1 MHLSRPLTRACE
13 ALGYKKPTPIQAA
26 VIPIAMTGRDVCG
39 RAVTGSGKTAA
50 FMLPQLERMLHR
62 GPRPAAATHVLVL
75 VPTRELAVQ
84 VHQMTESLAQFTTIR
99 AVLVVGGLS
108 ANVQAAALRTR
119 PEIVVATP
127 GRVIDHVRNTHSF
140 GLEDLATL
148 ILDEADRLLEMGF
161 LEEIKEIVRQ
171 CPKKRQ
177 TLLFSATLTAGV
189 EALASLSM
197 KNPARL
203 SADTLGTTPKRLVEE
218 VLKLKPN
225 QSAQKEAFLMA
236 IVSRS
241 YDKSTIIFSQ
251 TKQEAHRLK
260 IIMGLSDIKAGELH
274 GDMTQTQRLAA
285 LDEFRT
291 GTVTHL
297 IATDVAAR
305 GLDIPSVD
313 AVISFDAPKTLAS
326 YLHRVG
332 RTARAGKKGT
342 ALTFMEESDRKLVK
356 TIAKRGANLKAR
368 IVPGNIVAEWHKKI
382 EDMEEQIVQINYE
395 ERTERQLQKAEMEAN
410 KASNILEH
418 AAEIKSRPAK
428 TWFQSERDKR
438 NVQKDALK
446 AMETA
451 EMDLMDR
458 KSHRKGAKRRQEA
471 AGPDRLPD
479 SKRARR
485 KLAQQALYK
494 KERGDDD
501 TPRGGFRVTKGVKSV
516 KAIEREARLTG
527 GVATKVV
534 RMVKNARDP
543 KAKAKRAA
551 RAAAHRRRRRAR
563 PILRPRRRFPRRISQ
578 ARARRNRQAL
588 QIRPRQVQERQQVP
602 QKIVL
607 ATRISLVPSFSS
619 RPPRPLVV
627 APRFRARR
635 ARARPTD
642 KMTRSRVRTDPARRD
657 RATRS
662 RDAMTIASL
671 CRAPRAPR
679 RRAVDARR
687 RRRRDRAARDRR
699 ARSTRARAADAS
711 AAATRPRGDVRT
723 RSKPPQRDTGIA
735 KEDEAFED
743 ADDEDDGAAGASED
757 GARGGN
763 RETST
768 SVEENGGMKTTRKR
782 GFDRGEGGYQSRW
795 WTTKRDC
802 PDGRSGS
809 SETRWAKCD
818 FSGYKELGFEKSGFN
833 DTGETWWETWREIY
847 CRDDFTGV
855 EHIERSADKWARD
868 AQSKEWQ
875 EKWWERYYANGAV
888 ERGVEKSGREVRQ
901 AWWEKWGEQY
911 DGEGATLKWTDKWA
925 ENGMGMRWGDKW
937 EERRSKIGSG
947 RKSGETWRVGQDG
960 ERFSRTWG
968 EVLSPDGSVRKFG
981 NSTTGESWDTTVVE
995 NVYFDKSKPPTW
1007 QEVLSSSERLMSIEL
1022 TPVSQDDDDDDD
1034 KWSLARNAP

>member
-1 MHLSRPLTRACE
+1 MPRASTTRGDASESDVEFNPSFAFDASSEDDDGATRARGRAKGGGGGGGRATTEAWRLGDAREARARELRANKMTSVDEKIARARGRGEGRGAREGGSEDEYGSDSEDAPLPGEDDGETDDDASVSGDGESDEESESESESESEEEEDESEESEGDVTSEDEEERDSREEDAAKDEKAKTTAATASSSESDSESEDGFQERAVVEGAKGDTTFDAKAFDELHLSRPLTRACE
-13 ALGYKKPTPIQAA
+13 TLGYKKPTPIQAA

-285 LDEFRT
+285 LDEFRM

-382 EDMEEQIVQINYE
+382 EDMEDQIVQINYE

-485 KLAQQALYK
+485 RLAQQALYK

-551 RAAAHRRRRRAR
+551 RAAA
-563 PILRPRRRFPRRISQ
+563 
-578 ARARRNRQAL
+578 
-588 QIRPRQVQERQQVP
+588 
-602 QKIVL
+602 
-607 ATRISLVPSFSS
+607 
-619 RPPRPLVV
+619 
-627 APRFRARR
+627 
-635 ARARPTD
+635 
-642 KMTRSRVRTDPARRD
+642 
-657 RATRS
+657 
-662 RDAMTIASL
+662 
-671 CRAPRAPR
+671 
-679 RRAVDARR
+679 
-687 RRRRDRAARDRR
+687 
-699 ARSTRARAADAS
+699 
-711 AAATRPRGDVRT
+711 
-723 RSKPPQRDTGIA
+723 
-735 KEDEAFED
+735 
-743 ADDEDDGAAGASED
+743 
-757 GARGGN
+757 
-763 RETST
+763 
-768 SVEENGGMKTTRKR
+768 
-782 GFDRGEGGYQSRW
+782 
-795 WTTKRDC
+795 
-802 PDGRSGS
+802 
-809 SETRWAKCD
+809 
-818 FSGYKELGFEKSGFN
+818 
-833 DTGETWWETWREIY
+833 
-847 CRDDFTGV
+847 
-855 EHIERSADKWARD
+855 
-868 AQSKEWQ
+868 
-875 EKWWERYYANGAV
+875 
-888 ERGVEKSGREVRQ
+888 
-901 AWWEKWGEQY
+901 
-911 DGEGATLKWTDKWA
+911 
-925 ENGMGMRWGDKW
+925 
-937 EERRSKIGSG
+937 
-947 RKSGETWRVGQDG
+947 
-960 ERFSRTWG
+960 
-968 EVLSPDGSVRKFG
+968 
-981 NSTTGESWDTTVVE
+981 
-995 NVYFDKSKPPTW
+995 
-1007 QEVLSSSERLMSIEL
+1007 
-1022 TPVSQDDDDDDD
+1022 QDDDDERVQSSGRGADFRGGFRSREGAA
-1034 KWSLARNAP
+1034 KSAKPFKSVRGKFKSASKYRRK

>member
-1 MHLSRPLTRACE
+1 MPRASTADADADGSDVEFNPSFTFDASDDDDGRGTSAGRATKGRGGGGGGRAATEAWNFGDAREARARELRANKMTSVDEKIARARGRGEGRGAREGGSEDEYGSDSEDAPLPGEDDGETDDDASVSGDSESGEESESGDDDDDESESEREREREREEEEEDGTSEGEEEREAREEDAAKDEKAKTPTATATSSESDSESEDGFQERAVVEGAKGDTTFDAKAFDELHLSRPLTRACE

-551 RAAAHRRRRRAR
+551 RA
-563 PILRPRRRFPRRISQ
+563 
-578 ARARRNRQAL
+578 
-588 QIRPRQVQERQQVP
+588 
-602 QKIVL
+602 
-607 ATRISLVPSFSS
+607 
-619 RPPRPLVV
+619 
-627 APRFRARR
+627 
-635 ARARPTD
+635 
-642 KMTRSRVRTDPARRD
+642 
-657 RATRS
+657 
-662 RDAMTIASL
+662 
-671 CRAPRAPR
+671 
-679 RRAVDARR
+679 
-687 RRRRDRAARDRR
+687 
-699 ARSTRARAADAS
+699 
-711 AAATRPRGDVRT
+711 DV
-723 RSKPPQRDTGIA
+723 
-735 KEDEAFED
+735 
-743 ADDEDDGAAGASED
+743 
-757 GARGGN
+757 
-763 RETST
+763 
-768 SVEENGGMKTTRKR
+768 
-782 GFDRGEGGYQSRW
+782 
-795 WTTKRDC
+795 
-802 PDGRSGS
+802 
-809 SETRWAKCD
+809 
-818 FSGYKELGFEKSGFN
+818 
-833 DTGETWWETWREIY
+833 
-847 CRDDFTGV
+847 
-855 EHIERSADKWARD
+855 H
-868 AQSKEWQ
+868 
-875 EKWWERYYANGAV
+875 
-888 ERGVEKSGREVRQ
+888 
-901 AWWEKWGEQY
+901 
-911 DGEGATLKWTDKWA
+911 
-925 ENGMGMRWGDKW
+925 
-937 EERRSKIGSG
+937 
-947 RKSGETWRVGQDG
+947 
-960 ERFSRTWG
+960 
-968 EVLSPDGSVRKFG
+968 
-981 NSTTGESWDTTVVE
+981 
-995 NVYFDKSKPPTW
+995 
-1007 QEVLSSSERLMSIEL
+1007 
-1022 TPVSQDDDDDDD
+1022 DDDD
-1034 KWSLARNAP
+1034 ARVQSSGRGADFRGGFRGASPGAPAKPFKTARGKFKSASKYRRK

>member
-1 MHLSRPLTRACE
+1 MPRASTTRGDASESDVEFNPSFAFDASSEDDDGATRARGRAKGGGGGGGGRATTEAWRLGDAREARARELRANKMTSVDEKIERARGRGEGRGAREGGSEDEYGSDSEDAPLPGEDDGETDDDASVSGDGESDEESESESESESEEEEDESEESEGDVTSEDEEERDSREEDAAKDEKAKTTAATASSSESDSESEDGFQERAVVKGAKGDTTFDAKAFDELHLSRPLTRACE

-285 LDEFRT
+285 LDEFRM

-382 EDMEEQIVQINYE
+382 EDMEDQIVQINYE

-485 KLAQQALYK
+485 RLAQQALYK

-551 RAAAHRRRRRAR
+551 RAAA
-563 PILRPRRRFPRRISQ
+563 
-578 ARARRNRQAL
+578 
-588 QIRPRQVQERQQVP
+588 
-602 QKIVL
+602 
-607 ATRISLVPSFSS
+607 
-619 RPPRPLVV
+619 
-627 APRFRARR
+627 
-635 ARARPTD
+635 
-642 KMTRSRVRTDPARRD
+642 
-657 RATRS
+657 
-662 RDAMTIASL
+662 
-671 CRAPRAPR
+671 
-679 RRAVDARR
+679 
-687 RRRRDRAARDRR
+687 
-699 ARSTRARAADAS
+699 
-711 AAATRPRGDVRT
+711 
-723 RSKPPQRDTGIA
+723 
-735 KEDEAFED
+735 
-743 ADDEDDGAAGASED
+743 
-757 GARGGN
+757 
-763 RETST
+763 
-768 SVEENGGMKTTRKR
+768 
-782 GFDRGEGGYQSRW
+782 
-795 WTTKRDC
+795 
-802 PDGRSGS
+802 
-809 SETRWAKCD
+809 
-818 FSGYKELGFEKSGFN
+818 
-833 DTGETWWETWREIY
+833 
-847 CRDDFTGV
+847 
-855 EHIERSADKWARD
+855 
-868 AQSKEWQ
+868 
-875 EKWWERYYANGAV
+875 
-888 ERGVEKSGREVRQ
+888 
-901 AWWEKWGEQY
+901 
-911 DGEGATLKWTDKWA
+911 
-925 ENGMGMRWGDKW
+925 
-937 EERRSKIGSG
+937 
-947 RKSGETWRVGQDG
+947 
-960 ERFSRTWG
+960 
-968 EVLSPDGSVRKFG
+968 
-981 NSTTGESWDTTVVE
+981 
-995 NVYFDKSKPPTW
+995 
-1007 QEVLSSSERLMSIEL
+1007 
-1022 TPVSQDDDDDDD
+1022 QDDDDERVQSSGRGADFRGGFRSREGAA
-1034 KWSLARNAP
+1034 KSAKPFKSVRGKFKSASKYRRK

>member
-1 MHLSRPLTRACE
+1 MPRASTTRGDASESDVEFNPSFAFDASSEDDDGATRARGRAKGGGGGGGGRATTEAWRLGDAREARARELRANKMTSVDEKIARARGRGEGRGAREGGSEDEYGSDSEDAPLPGEDDGETDDDASVSGDGESDEESESESESESEEEEDESEESEGDVTSEDEEERDSREEDAAKDEKAKTTAATASSSESDSESEDGFQERAVVEGAKGDTTFDAKAFDELHLSRPLTRACE
-13 ALGYKKPTPIQAA
+13 TLGYKKPTPIQAA

-285 LDEFRT
+285 LDEFRM

-382 EDMEEQIVQINYE
+382 EDMEDQIVQINYE

-410 KASNILEH
+410 KASNILEY

-485 KLAQQALYK
+485 RLAQQALYK

-551 RAAAHRRRRRAR
+551 RAAA
-563 PILRPRRRFPRRISQ
+563 
-578 ARARRNRQAL
+578 
-588 QIRPRQVQERQQVP
+588 
-602 QKIVL
+602 
-607 ATRISLVPSFSS
+607 
-619 RPPRPLVV
+619 
-627 APRFRARR
+627 
-635 ARARPTD
+635 
-642 KMTRSRVRTDPARRD
+642 
-657 RATRS
+657 
-662 RDAMTIASL
+662 
-671 CRAPRAPR
+671 
-679 RRAVDARR
+679 
-687 RRRRDRAARDRR
+687 
-699 ARSTRARAADAS
+699 
-711 AAATRPRGDVRT
+711 
-723 RSKPPQRDTGIA
+723 
-735 KEDEAFED
+735 
-743 ADDEDDGAAGASED
+743 
-757 GARGGN
+757 
-763 RETST
+763 
-768 SVEENGGMKTTRKR
+768 
-782 GFDRGEGGYQSRW
+782 
-795 WTTKRDC
+795 
-802 PDGRSGS
+802 
-809 SETRWAKCD
+809 
-818 FSGYKELGFEKSGFN
+818 
-833 DTGETWWETWREIY
+833 
-847 CRDDFTGV
+847 
-855 EHIERSADKWARD
+855 
-868 AQSKEWQ
+868 
-875 EKWWERYYANGAV
+875 
-888 ERGVEKSGREVRQ
+888 
-901 AWWEKWGEQY
+901 
-911 DGEGATLKWTDKWA
+911 
-925 ENGMGMRWGDKW
+925 
-937 EERRSKIGSG
+937 
-947 RKSGETWRVGQDG
+947 
-960 ERFSRTWG
+960 
-968 EVLSPDGSVRKFG
+968 
-981 NSTTGESWDTTVVE
+981 
-995 NVYFDKSKPPTW
+995 
-1007 QEVLSSSERLMSIEL
+1007 
-1022 TPVSQDDDDDDD
+1022 QDDDDERVQSSGRGADFRGGFRSREGAA
-1034 KWSLARNAP
+1034 KSAKPFKSVRGKFKSASKYRRK

>member
-1 MHLSRPLTRACE
+1 MPRASTTRGDASESDVEFNPSFAFDASSEDDDGATRARGRAKGGGGGGGGRATTEAWRLGDAREARARELRANKMTSVDEKIARARGRGEGRGAREGGSEDEYGSDSEDAPLPGEDDGETDDDASVSGDGESDEESESESESESEEEEDESEESEGDVTSEDEEERDSREEDAAKDEKAKTTAATASSSESDSESEDGFQERAVVEGAKGDTTFDAKAFDELHLSRPLTRACE
-13 ALGYKKPTPIQAA
+13 TLGYKKPTPIQAA

-285 LDEFRT
+285 LDEFRM

-382 EDMEEQIVQINYE
+382 EDMEDQIVQINYE

-485 KLAQQALYK
+485 RLAQQALYK

-551 RAAAHRRRRRAR
+551 RAAA
-563 PILRPRRRFPRRISQ
+563 
-578 ARARRNRQAL
+578 
-588 QIRPRQVQERQQVP
+588 
-602 QKIVL
+602 
-607 ATRISLVPSFSS
+607 
-619 RPPRPLVV
+619 
-627 APRFRARR
+627 
-635 ARARPTD
+635 
-642 KMTRSRVRTDPARRD
+642 
-657 RATRS
+657 
-662 RDAMTIASL
+662 
-671 CRAPRAPR
+671 
-679 RRAVDARR
+679 
-687 RRRRDRAARDRR
+687 
-699 ARSTRARAADAS
+699 
-711 AAATRPRGDVRT
+711 
-723 RSKPPQRDTGIA
+723 
-735 KEDEAFED
+735 
-743 ADDEDDGAAGASED
+743 
-757 GARGGN
+757 
-763 RETST
+763 
-768 SVEENGGMKTTRKR
+768 
-782 GFDRGEGGYQSRW
+782 
-795 WTTKRDC
+795 
-802 PDGRSGS
+802 
-809 SETRWAKCD
+809 
-818 FSGYKELGFEKSGFN
+818 
-833 DTGETWWETWREIY
+833 
-847 CRDDFTGV
+847 
-855 EHIERSADKWARD
+855 
-868 AQSKEWQ
+868 
-875 EKWWERYYANGAV
+875 
-888 ERGVEKSGREVRQ
+888 
-901 AWWEKWGEQY
+901 
-911 DGEGATLKWTDKWA
+911 
-925 ENGMGMRWGDKW
+925 
-937 EERRSKIGSG
+937 
-947 RKSGETWRVGQDG
+947 
-960 ERFSRTWG
+960 
-968 EVLSPDGSVRKFG
+968 
-981 NSTTGESWDTTVVE
+981 
-995 NVYFDKSKPPTW
+995 
-1007 QEVLSSSERLMSIEL
+1007 
-1022 TPVSQDDDDDDD
+1022 QDDDDERVQSSGRGADFRGGFRSREGAA
-1034 KWSLARNAP
+1034 KSAKPFKSVRGKFKSASKYRRK

>member
-1 MHLSRPLTRACE
+1 
-13 ALGYKKPTPIQAA
+13 
-26 VIPIAMTGRDVCG
+26 
-39 RAVTGSGKTAA
+39 
-50 FMLPQLERMLHR
+50 
-62 GPRPAAATHVLVL
+62 
-75 VPTRELAVQ
+75 
-84 VHQMTESLAQFTTIR
+84 
-99 AVLVVGGLS
+99 
-108 ANVQAAALRTR
+108 
-119 PEIVVATP
+119 
-127 GRVIDHVRNTHSF
+127 
-140 GLEDLATL
+140 
-148 ILDEADRLLEMGF
+148 
-161 LEEIKEIVRQ
+161 
-171 CPKKRQ
+171 
-177 TLLFSATLTAGV
+177 
-189 EALASLSM
+189 
-197 KNPARL
+197 
-203 SADTLGTTPKRLVEE
+203 
-218 VLKLKPN
+218 
-225 QSAQKEAFLMA
+225 
-236 IVSRS
+236 
-241 YDKSTIIFSQ
+241 
-251 TKQEAHRLK
+251 
-260 IIMGLSDIKAGELH
+260 
-274 GDMTQTQRLAA
+274 
-285 LDEFRT
+285 
-291 GTVTHL
+291 
-297 IATDVAAR
+297 
-305 GLDIPSVD
+305 
-313 AVISFDAPKTLAS
+313 
-326 YLHRVG
+326 
-332 RTARAGKKGT
+332 
-342 ALTFMEESDRKLVK
+342 MEESDRKLVK

-563 PILRPRRRFPRRISQ
+563 PILRPRRRFPRRIS
-578 ARARRNRQAL
+578 RRERRRPRQAL
-588 QIRPRQVQERQQVP
+588 QDRPRQVQERQQVP
-602 QKIVL
+602 QKVVL
-607 ATRISLVPSFSS
+607 SAHLPRSVDFVRSSPSS
-619 RPPRPLVV
+619 RASSPLPRAPL
-627 APRFRARR
+627 P
-635 ARARPTD
+635 ARAPNRQDDAIARPH
-642 KMTRSRVRTDPARRD
+642 RPARRD

-662 RDAMTIASL
+662 RAHDDDRVAL
-671 CRAPRAPR
+671 PRAL
-679 RRAVDARR
+679 ARR
-687 RRRRDRAARDRR
+687 GDAPWTRDDDDDANRAARDRR
-699 ARSTRARAADAS
+699 ARSTRARPADAS
-711 AAATRPRGDVRT
+711 AAATRRAETCERARNRRSATRGSRKRT
-723 RSKPPQRDTGIA
+723 RRSRTRTTRTTA
-735 KEDEAFED
+735 T
-743 ADDEDDGAAGASED
+743 AGASED

-925 ENGMGMRWGDKW
+925 ENGMGDAM
-937 EERRSKIGSG
+937 G
-947 RKSGETWRVGQDG
+947 R
-960 ERFSRTWG
+960 
-968 EVLSPDGSVRKFG
+968 
-981 NSTTGESWDTTVVE
+981 
-995 NVYFDKSKPPTW
+995 
-1007 QEVLSSSERLMSIEL
+1007 
-1022 TPVSQDDDDDDD
+1022 
-1034 KWSLARNAP
+1034 

>member
-1 MHLSRPLTRACE
+1 MPRASTTRGDASESDVEFNPSFAFDASSEDDDGATRARGRAKGGGGGGGGRATTEAWRLGDAREARARELRANKMTSVDEKIARARGRGEGRGAREGGSEDEYGSDSEDAPLPGEDDGETDDDASVSGDGESDEESESESESESEEEEDESEESEGDVTSEDEEERDSREEDAAKDEKAKTTAATASSSESDSESEDGFQERAVVEGAKGDTTFDAKAFDELHLSRPLTRACE
-13 ALGYKKPTPIQAA
+13 TLGYKKPTPIQAA

-285 LDEFRT
+285 LDEFRM

-382 EDMEEQIVQINYE
+382 EDMEDQIVQINYE

-458 KSHRKGAKRRQEA
+458 KSHRKGAKRRQEV

-485 KLAQQALYK
+485 RLAQQALYK

-551 RAAAHRRRRRAR
+551 RAAA
-563 PILRPRRRFPRRISQ
+563 
-578 ARARRNRQAL
+578 
-588 QIRPRQVQERQQVP
+588 
-602 QKIVL
+602 
-607 ATRISLVPSFSS
+607 
-619 RPPRPLVV
+619 
-627 APRFRARR
+627 
-635 ARARPTD
+635 
-642 KMTRSRVRTDPARRD
+642 
-657 RATRS
+657 
-662 RDAMTIASL
+662 
-671 CRAPRAPR
+671 
-679 RRAVDARR
+679 
-687 RRRRDRAARDRR
+687 
-699 ARSTRARAADAS
+699 
-711 AAATRPRGDVRT
+711 
-723 RSKPPQRDTGIA
+723 
-735 KEDEAFED
+735 
-743 ADDEDDGAAGASED
+743 
-757 GARGGN
+757 
-763 RETST
+763 
-768 SVEENGGMKTTRKR
+768 
-782 GFDRGEGGYQSRW
+782 
-795 WTTKRDC
+795 
-802 PDGRSGS
+802 
-809 SETRWAKCD
+809 
-818 FSGYKELGFEKSGFN
+818 
-833 DTGETWWETWREIY
+833 
-847 CRDDFTGV
+847 
-855 EHIERSADKWARD
+855 
-868 AQSKEWQ
+868 
-875 EKWWERYYANGAV
+875 
-888 ERGVEKSGREVRQ
+888 
-901 AWWEKWGEQY
+901 
-911 DGEGATLKWTDKWA
+911 
-925 ENGMGMRWGDKW
+925 
-937 EERRSKIGSG
+937 
-947 RKSGETWRVGQDG
+947 
-960 ERFSRTWG
+960 
-968 EVLSPDGSVRKFG
+968 
-981 NSTTGESWDTTVVE
+981 
-995 NVYFDKSKPPTW
+995 
-1007 QEVLSSSERLMSIEL
+1007 
-1022 TPVSQDDDDDDD
+1022 QDDDDERVQSSGRGADFRGGFRSREGAA
-1034 KWSLARNAP
+1034 KSAKPFKSVRGKFKSASKYRRK